1 MINNEENNNKKRHL
15 KVNNFTIYKIYSNYC
30 DNFYIGS
37 TTNYYRK
44 TIELKTSCNNPNNKN
59 YNFKMF
65 ENIRNNGGW
74 INWIMVQLETINN
87 ITKIDAEQKE
97 EEWKHKLNNQISYS
111 NNYEDKTI
119 NNIEISNQNN
129 YQENNDFLKY
139 DYYIYK
145 IYSDNCKDFYIGSTR
160 NVIKKRNS
168 HKQYY
173 YKNDKNYNLKI
184 YDIIRNNGGWENW
197 NLKIIDNIKNIT
209 KLEAQQ
215 KEEEW
220 RQKLLFNNITV
231 NNNKIIKKVELD
243 YDNNEILNDYII
255 YKIYSDYCADFY
267 IGSTKNIHKRKI
279 SHKTRCNNP
288 NDSHYNLKIY
298 NSIRDNGGW
307 EKWKIIEIDNFE
319 NVSKRYA
326 QEKEEEYRLKLN
338 ANLNSQRAFI
348 TNEQK
353 IQINKEYNKKY
364 IEINKEE
371 LKIKNKNYR
380 EENKEKVKEQK
391 HNEYIN
397 NKEKYQESMKIYRE
411 ENKEKIKEQKH
422 NEYLRNRTKYLERT
436 KKYKEENKELIKQKR
451 CEKIQCSCGVTFSRN
466 DKARHEHSLA
476 HQNYVKSDCLNI

>member
-1 MINNEENNNKKRHL
+1 MINNQENNNKKRHL

-59 YNFKMF
+59 YNLKMF

-119 NNIEISNQNN
+119 NNIEISNLNN

-173 YKNDKNYNLKI
+173 YKNDENYNLKI

-220 RQKLLFNNITV
+220 RQKLLFNNINV
-231 NNNKIIKKVELD
+231 NDNKIIKKVELD

-255 YKIYSDYCADFY
+255 YKIYSDYCNDFY
-267 IGSTKNIHKRKI
+267 IGSTKNIIKRINAHK
-279 SHKTRCNNP
+279 SSCYNTNNQK
-288 NDSHYNLKIY
+288 YNLKIY
-298 NSIRDNGGW
+298 QIIRNNGGW
-307 EKWKIIEIDNFE
+307 EKWNVKVIDTIKNI
-319 NVSKRYA
+319 SKRQA
-326 QEKEEEYRLKLN
+326 QQKEEEWRQQLN
-338 ANLNSQRAFI
+338 PQLNIIKAYTTI
-348 TNEQK
+348 EQK
-353 IQINKEYNKKY
+353 KEFQKDYK
-364 IEINKEE
+364 
-371 LKIKNKNYR
+371 KNYR

-422 NEYLRNRTKYLERT
+422 DEYLRNRTKYLERA

-466 DKARHEHSLA
+466 DKARHERSLT
-476 HQNYVKSDCLNI
+476 HQNYLNASYTIN